1 MSFDHFV
8 CYNTY
13 NFKKEGRIM
22 KQIIKLA
29 FIKSLTVMAGYLV
42 LGIGFGIIA
51 KKNGYG
57 ILWLALLVELL
68 FTWF

>member
-1 MSFDHFV
+1 
-8 CYNTY
+8 
-13 NFKKEGRIM
+13 M

-57 ILWLALLVELL
+57 IL
-68 FTWF
+68 

>member
-1 MSFDHFV
+1 
-8 CYNTY
+8 
-13 NFKKEGRIM
+13 M

-51 KKNGYG
+51 KKKWLWNTLISVVSGTIIYM
-57 ILWLALLVELL
+57 ILIQFV
-68 FTWF
+68 FI